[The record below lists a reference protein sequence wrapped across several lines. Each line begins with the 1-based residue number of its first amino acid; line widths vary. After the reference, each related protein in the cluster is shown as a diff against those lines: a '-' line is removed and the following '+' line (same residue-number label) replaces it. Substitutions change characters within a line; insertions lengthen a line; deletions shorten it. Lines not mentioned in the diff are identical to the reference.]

1 MLFNYSFIIL
11 TNELFKVCHFISKY
25 LGIFESY
32 HVINLYFNSIAV
44 REHTLNDSNAFKFIE
59 TAFMTQNTIYIVK
72 CSMWTWK

>member
-32 HVINLYFNSIAV
+32 HVIDL
-44 REHTLNDSNAFKFIE
+44 
-59 TAFMTQNTIYIVK
+59 
-72 CSMWTWK
+72 